1 MKLKIRYDDRFQ
13 TLELDEEA
21 TRQLW
26 ISLDLEDG
34 GELTSKERENRLQKA
49 FDEQFNR
56 PEYNSWHKF
65 DRHRGESKAKP
76 EDDED
81 ENASDC
87 SEPLMDEVADDR
99 IFYQD
104 EIARDERD
112 SDEAIRSWVRSV
124 LKGKP
129 QWAEAFIAIR
139 MNGMQT
145 KEYAASL
152 GVVPS
157 TVTHWLTRA
166 DKMIRENYRNR
177 QF

>member
-1 MKLKIRYDDRFQ
+1 MKLRIRYDNKYQ
-13 TLELDEEA
+13 TLELDAEE

-26 ISLDLEDG
+26 YSLDIDEG
-34 GELTSKERENRLQKA
+34 EELTPKERETRLQEA
-49 FDEQFNR
+49 FDKSFNR

-65 DRHRGESKAKP
+65 DRHRGESKAQPGK
-76 EDDED
+76 DED
-81 ENASDC
+81 EDDVDT

-99 IFYQD
+99 IFRQD
-104 EIARDERD
+104 EIVRDERESYD
-112 SDEAIRSWVRSV
+112 AICGWVRQV
-124 LKGKP
+124 LKDKP
-129 QWAEAFIAIR
+129 AWANAFIAIR

-166 DKMIRENYRNR
+166 ENMIRENYSNR